1 MIPPILVSVWSYL
14 KETLSL
20 EDMEALTN
28 EELNW
33 ITEKE
38 ETVNSMT
45 TLSEGEILAKA
56 AELTKERVYELF
68 NRLP

>member
-1 MIPPILVSVWSYL
+1 MSYGMI
-14 KETLSL
+14 SL

-28 EELNW
+28 KELDW

>member
-1 MIPPILVSVWSYL
+1 M
-14 KETLSL
+14 

>member
-1 MIPPILVSVWSYL
+1 MDDCLNRVWSYL

-28 EELNW
+28 EELDW